1 KQHGFNIGGPAIKDR
16 LFLFGNYE
24 KTEENSA
31 IGIGTKYFPN
41 LTSFKAPFDENSSNV
56 RTDWRVSQNHDFLF
70 RWSRN
75 ENSNLGGFGGD
86 KTPSRGDIK
95 NINTPQFPAGDRFPA
110 PYKLYHH
117 VPPAPTAF

>member
-56 RTDWRVSQNHDFLF
+56 RTDWRVSQKHHFLF

-75 ENSNLGGFGGD
+75 ENSNLRGFGGE
-86 KTPSRGDIK
+86 KSPSRREHK
-95 NINTPQFPAGDRFPA
+95 THHTPPIPAQGCFP
-110 PYKLYHH
+110 
-117 VPPAPTAF
+117 